1 MLGELT
7 LCLTLT
13 RCKPIYLI
21 TSAQSRSFV
30 AFALHRRVELPSC
43 LVGLKLAAGGNQ
55 MRWVP
60 ARAILYG
67 LRPHLRWTHLL
78 WLLNTAQANA
88 GRSRRHVPHARAA
101 RGEPHLLTLTPT
113 TPDPSP
119 SPSPNQAS
127 LTDIRKGCV
136 GPAGSK
142 QTSDCRWCSDVT
154 TAHAC
159 RTSAFIDPWH
169 TESAKGAIHLRRC
182 LWTSGGVCAC
192 RNHARYAGQSRLIGR
207 LAEAGRSLGQ
217 LGGMPWH

>member
-67 LRPHLRWTHLL
+67 LRPHYVGHTYHGFSTLR
-78 WLLNTAQANA
+78 
-88 GRSRRHVPHARAA
+88 R
-101 RGEPHLLTLTPT
+101 LTLGEADATCRTPEL
-113 TPDPSP
+113 PA
-119 SPSPNQAS
+119 AS
-127 LTDIRKGCV
+127 LT
-136 GPAGSK
+136 
-142 QTSDCRWCSDVT
+142 
-154 TAHAC
+154 
-159 RTSAFIDPWH
+159 F
-169 TESAKGAIHLRRC
+169 
-182 LWTSGGVCAC
+182 
-192 RNHARYAGQSRLIGR
+192 
-207 LAEAGRSLGQ
+207 
-217 LGGMPWH
+217 

>member
-7 LCLTLT
+7 LYLTLT

-67 LRPHLRWTHLL
+67 LRPHLRWPHLP

-113 TPDPSP
+113 MTLVPALALIRRASPTFARAASVRRVPSRP
-119 SPSPNQAS
+119 
-127 LTDIRKGCV
+127 
-136 GPAGSK
+136 
-142 QTSDCRWCSDVT
+142 VT
-154 TAHAC
+154 A
-159 RTSAFIDPWH
+159 D
-169 TESAKGAIHLRRC
+169 GAA
-182 LWTSGGVCAC
+182 T
-192 RNHARYAGQSRLIGR
+192 
-207 LAEAGRSLGQ
+207 
-217 LGGMPWH
+217 

>member
-67 LRPHLRWTHLL
+67 LRPHLRWPHGFSTL
-78 WLLNTAQANA
+78 
-88 GRSRRHVPHARAA
+88 RR
-101 RGEPHLLTLTPT
+101 LTLGEADATCRTPEL
-113 TPDPSP
+113 PA
-119 SPSPNQAS
+119 AS
-127 LTDIRKGCV
+127 LT
-136 GPAGSK
+136 
-142 QTSDCRWCSDVT
+142 
-154 TAHAC
+154 
-159 RTSAFIDPWH
+159 F
-169 TESAKGAIHLRRC
+169 
-182 LWTSGGVCAC
+182 
-192 RNHARYAGQSRLIGR
+192 
-207 LAEAGRSLGQ
+207 
-217 LGGMPWH
+217 